1 MRELPAHDGSAL
13 PSCHARIG
21 RAAGRF
27 PSASGKI
34 QICSANPGLLPSLLS
49 KPPCA
54 AILALPNKKL
64 NLNRIYSTAERVYNV
79 FCYHTPGEGI
89 IMADGYGPSG
99 QDPRDDSRQDNTY
112 HYNYSYGS
120 GRGTTPSGGYKPPRN
135 SNDWGE
141 WVGIG
146 FLLFILPFW
155 FCKLIGV
162 VWLLNKLGKMTAS
175 DKRRYK
181 QEAKNAANRAKNT
194 AQSFFQ
200 QNADAARQAADSA
213 RQAAQGASAGY
224 SYQYGQTKQE
234 QKAPSEPWEQKAQPD
249 AWNVRAVKRKKA
261 KKEGGG
267 TGLIVGGSV
276 LTAIFGLSVFVLG
289 IIGAVENVAEMLIP
303 IGCCLPFLAG
313 GIAMLTSGI
322 GRNRR
327 SERYLNY
334 LAYIGANREVS
345 LAPMAASF
353 GVPVGKLCK
362 DLRRMLAKGILP
374 TGYLDLAEGKL
385 FLTEMG
391 YHAPEP
397 NREAPP
403 VHEET
408 PQQAAAREDDILRE
422 IRQVNDQIPDAAMSA
437 KIDRIEEITG
447 KILKYQ
453 KEHPNKEGQLRTF
466 LNYYLPT
473 TLKILRAYAQLDAQG
488 IEGQNI
494 SAAKKRI
501 EDMMDQV
508 VSGFEKQLDKLFQD
522 DAMDITSDVEVLEN
536 MLKKDGLSDEGGI
549 TMTL

>member
-1 MRELPAHDGSAL
+1 
-13 PSCHARIG
+13 
-21 RAAGRF
+21 
-27 PSASGKI
+27 
-34 QICSANPGLLPSLLS
+34 
-49 KPPCA
+49 
-54 AILALPNKKL
+54 
-64 NLNRIYSTAERVYNV
+64 
-79 FCYHTPGEGI
+79 
-89 IMADGYGPSG
+89 MADTYHFDPNDRGTQGSSG
-99 QDPRDDSRQDNTY
+99 QNQQNYNY
-112 HYNYSYGS
+112 HYKYSYGSGS
-120 GRGTTPSGGYKPPRN
+120 GRGTTPPGGHKPPKN
-135 SNDWGE
+135 PNDWGE

-146 FLLFILPFW
+146 VMLFIIPLW

-162 VWLLNKLGKMTAS
+162 VWLIRKLVNMANSGQG
-175 DKRRYK
+175 DRYR

-194 AQSFFQ
+194 ASEFFQ
-200 QNADAARQAADSA
+200 QNADAARQAADAA
-213 RQAAQGASAGY
+213 RHAAESVKRQTQGPQAG
-224 SYQYGQTKQE
+224 SYQYGQQKKQ
-234 QKAPSEPWEQKAQPD
+234 AEPWEHKAQPD
-249 AWNVRAVKRKKA
+249 AWNVRDPRENKRRKL
-261 KKEGGG
+261 KKEGESG
-267 TGLIVGGSV
+267 TGLIIGGAIMS
-276 LTAIFGLSVFVLG
+276 AIFALG
-289 IIGAVENVAEMLIP
+289 TVVTGIEFLQYPYSDMLI
-303 IGCCLPFLAG
+303 GVLSCLMFMAG
-313 GIAMLTSGI
+313 GLGMLFSGI
-322 GRNRR
+322 NINRR

-334 LAYIGANREVS
+334 LAYIGANREVD

-353 GVPVGKLCK
+353 GVSVGKLCK

-391 YHAPEP
+391 YHAQP
-397 NREAPP
+397 RQEAPP
-403 VHEET
+403 VQEET

-422 IRQVNDQIPDAAMSA
+422 IRQVNDEIPDEVMSA

-447 KILKYQ
+447 KILRYQ

-501 EDMMDQV
+501 EDMMDQG

>member
-1 MRELPAHDGSAL
+1 
-13 PSCHARIG
+13 
-21 RAAGRF
+21 
-27 PSASGKI
+27 
-34 QICSANPGLLPSLLS
+34 
-49 KPPCA
+49 
-54 AILALPNKKL
+54 
-64 NLNRIYSTAERVYNV
+64 
-79 FCYHTPGEGI
+79 
-89 IMADGYGPSG
+89 MADSYGPENRGPQSG
-99 QDPRDDSRQDNTY
+99 GQHNGSQQNQNNNYTY
-112 HYNYSYGS
+112 RYNYSFGSGS
-120 GRGTTPSGGYKPPRN
+120 GRGAPPNRPPRPPKN
-135 SNDWGE
+135 SSSWGDWI
-141 WVGIG
+141 GIG
-146 FLLFILPFW
+146 VLFCIPSAGVTQIIAIIWAVRKILA
-155 FCKLIGV
+155 
-162 VWLLNKLGKMTAS
+162 MDARQRT
-175 DKRRYK
+175 RYR
-181 QEAKNAANRAKNT
+181 QEAQRAAHTAKE
-194 AQSFFQ
+194 AAESFFQ
-200 QNADAARQAADSA
+200 QTAGTGQSAGAAPPSDQARDAQQTRAEERQAQAQA
-213 RQAAQGASAGY
+213 QKRQSR
-224 SYQYGQTKQE
+224 
-234 QKAPSEPWEQKAQPD
+234 PQPD
-249 AWNVRAVKRKKA
+249 SWNVRDPVENKRKRA

-267 TGLIVGGSV
+267 TGLIIGGSI
-276 LTAIFGLSVFVLG
+276 LAGIFGLGTLACMTPVFLG
-289 IIGAVENVAEMLIP
+289 EFEYPILIP
-303 IGCCLPFLAG
+303 ILACLMFAAG
-313 GIAMLTSGI
+313 GVSMLFSGI
-322 GRNRR
+322 GKNRR

-334 LAYIGANREVS
+334 LAYIGANREVA

-391 YHAPEP
+391 YHAQVRQEEP
-397 NREAPP
+397 A
-403 VHEET
+403 EET

-422 IRQVNDQIPDAAMSA
+422 IRQVNDEIPDEVMSA

-447 KILKYQ
+447 KILAYQ
-453 KEHPNKEGQLRTF
+453 KSHPNKEGQLRTF

>member
-1 MRELPAHDGSAL
+1 
-13 PSCHARIG
+13 
-21 RAAGRF
+21 
-27 PSASGKI
+27 
-34 QICSANPGLLPSLLS
+34 
-49 KPPCA
+49 
-54 AILALPNKKL
+54 
-64 NLNRIYSTAERVYNV
+64 
-79 FCYHTPGEGI
+79 
-89 IMADGYGPSG
+89 MADSYGPGDRGPQSG
-99 QDPRDDSRQDNTY
+99 GQQNGGQQNPNSNYTY
-112 HYNYSYGS
+112 RYNYSFGS
-120 GRGTTPSGGYKPPRN
+120 GRGVPPNRPPRPPR
-135 SNDWGE
+135 SSDSWKDWI
-141 WVGIG
+141 WIG
-146 FLLFILPFW
+146 LLFCIPAAGITQIVAIVWAVSKILDMDA
-155 FCKLIGV
+155 KQR
-162 VWLLNKLGKMTAS
+162 T
-175 DKRRYK
+175 RYR
-181 QEAKNAANRAKNT
+181 QEAQRAAHTAKE
-194 AQSFFQ
+194 AAESFFQ
-200 QNADAARQAADSA
+200 QAAGAGQAAGTAPSAGPARDAQQAREGERQAQPQRAWTQPQ
-213 RQAAQGASAGY
+213 RQQQS
-224 SYQYGQTKQE
+224 
-234 QKAPSEPWEQKAQPD
+234 KAQPD
-249 AWNVRAVKRKKA
+249 GWNVRNPVENKRKRA

-267 TGLIVGGSV
+267 TGLIIGGSI
-276 LTAIFGLSVFVLG
+276 LAGIFSLGALACMTPVFLG
-289 IIGAVENVAEMLIP
+289 EFEYPILIP
-303 IGCCLPFLAG
+303 ILACLMFAAG
-313 GIAMLTSGI
+313 GVSMLFSGI
-322 GRNRR
+322 GKNRR

-334 LAYIGANREVS
+334 LAYIGANREVD

-353 GVPVGKLCK
+353 GVPVGKLCR

-391 YHAPEP
+391 YHAQVRREEP
-397 NREAPP
+397 A
-403 VHEET
+403 EET

-422 IRQVNDQIPDAAMSA
+422 IRQVNDEIPDEVMSA

-447 KILKYQ
+447 KILRYQ

>member
-1 MRELPAHDGSAL
+1 
-13 PSCHARIG
+13 
-21 RAAGRF
+21 
-27 PSASGKI
+27 
-34 QICSANPGLLPSLLS
+34 
-49 KPPCA
+49 
-54 AILALPNKKL
+54 
-64 NLNRIYSTAERVYNV
+64 
-79 FCYHTPGEGI
+79 
-89 IMADGYGPSG
+89 MADSYGPGDRGPQSG
-99 QDPRDDSRQDNTY
+99 GQQNGGQQNPNSNYTY
-112 HYNYSYGS
+112 RYNYSFGS
-120 GRGTTPSGGYKPPRN
+120 GRGVPPNRPPRPPR
-135 SNDWGE
+135 SSDSWKDWI
-141 WVGIG
+141 WIG
-146 FLLFILPFW
+146 LLFCIPAAGITQIVAIVWAVSKILDMDA
-155 FCKLIGV
+155 KQR
-162 VWLLNKLGKMTAS
+162 T
-175 DKRRYK
+175 RYR
-181 QEAKNAANRAKNT
+181 QEAQRAAHTAKE
-194 AQSFFQ
+194 AAESFFQ
-200 QNADAARQAADSA
+200 QAAGAGQAAGTAPSAGPARDAQQAREGERQAQPQRAWTQPQ
-213 RQAAQGASAGY
+213 RQQQS
-224 SYQYGQTKQE
+224 
-234 QKAPSEPWEQKAQPD
+234 KAQPD
-249 AWNVRAVKRKKA
+249 GWNVRNPVENKRKRA

-267 TGLIVGGSV
+267 TGLIIGGSI
-276 LTAIFGLSVFVLG
+276 LAGIFSLGALACMTPVFLG
-289 IIGAVENVAEMLIP
+289 EFEYPILIP
-303 IGCCLPFLAG
+303 ILACLMFAAG
-313 GIAMLTSGI
+313 GVSMLFSGI
-322 GRNRR
+322 GKNRR

-334 LAYIGANREVS
+334 LAYIGANREVY

-353 GVPVGKLCK
+353 GVPVGKLCR

-391 YHAPEP
+391 YHAQVRREEP
-397 NREAPP
+397 A
-403 VHEET
+403 EET

-422 IRQVNDQIPDAAMSA
+422 IRQVNDEIPDEVMSA

-447 KILKYQ
+447 KILRYQ